1 MYSSAAV
8 KQGGP
13 FQNQFKVESLRQAGM
28 SKELKTLNSI
38 PSDALMELDQQS
50 SPTRCYIQVYEKKQG
65 NKKRYFEEQL

>member
-1 MYSSAAV
+1 MFSAAAV
-8 KQGGP
+8 KSGGP

-50 SPTRCYIQVYEKKQG
+50 SPTRCYIQVYEKKPG
-65 NKKRYFEEQL
+65 RNKMYFEE